1 VNAEHVRNR
10 LLVDGRVVA
19 TFRHPI
25 TQSFYLERSDVLVV
39 LTHSRNWEGN
49 HRNLWAFRGNGRRR
63 WRVGASGFR
72 TRAGTDPVE
81 DVGPY
86 DDDYL
91 LARMGGDVAAIHALT
106 GGVVPLRRRL
116 IW

>member
-1 VNAEHVRNR
+1 VNAERVRNR
-10 LLVDGRVVA
+10 LLVGGRVVA

-25 TQSFYLERSDVLVV
+25 AESFYLERNDVLVV
-39 LTHSRNWEGN
+39 RTKSRNWEGD

-63 WRVGASGFR
+63 WRVGPSGFR
-72 TRAGTDPVE
+72 TRAGTDPVSR
-81 DVGPY
+81 VGPY

-91 LARMGGDVAAIHALT
+91 LAQMGRDIVSIHALT
-106 GGVVPLRRRL
+106 GVVVPLRRRL